1 MSRHTRR
8 LRKQARAQAAARGAT
23 HPVPHQ
29 PAQTGFGS
37 GATAVLDRPASHSR
51 RHSPGPCLD
60 ELAPDEL
67 DANELAVSELVVAE
81 LATSELAVAEL
92 EMDERWAGRDVDE
105 GAGAVEV
112 QARDAG
118 SRDDRPRQPVSAAG
132 GRAAGGPV
140 VPVAKASRS
149 EGTAAPRR
157 VIPGREPVG
166 ETPPGERRQPYN
178 DGWLW
183 RDKICV
189 GDLVVI
195 VGEEGAGKTRLLTDW
210 MARVTTGRPF
220 PGSDDPSD
228 ALPPSD
234 VLVFNCVDDFRR
246 DILDQV
252 TLNGGDPQRVLH
264 ASTQL
269 LDWGHTHSEFPEGP
283 FATPGRSA
291 GEPPETRV
299 RLHTQEMLRKLR
311 QFLLRRPSIR
321 LVVIDQ
327 LKQHLKTDSERV
339 FEDLIDEL
347 QVVGRQTEVTFVLTQ
362 RPDAFRN
369 ATGIRQY
376 FKSESLTSVA
386 RGIWRVA
393 QPEDPTQGD
402 RVLECLKL
410 NHGYGDSGREPW
422 RLWQAP
428 GQPLRWELGNGQEFP
443 LSKLDAKQ
451 RLLFHA
457 KTFIS
462 LYLRM
467 FGGLAD
473 FETLRICARREGITG
488 SKLMEASIVY
498 NFGYEFEACPDS
510 DLGIRKIIGAWEEI
524 VKRREIPEPDRP
536 PVVGPPLPKRRKKPA
551 PLGPTPLADYPAAN
565 HPATNH
571 PATNHPTTRFPAA
584 ETTAVAVPTAGET
597 AAPAVAAGGGPASA
611 AEEATG
617 SVAVARPRPP
627 LTEAERLESLRA
639 RVARGEARLREF
651 DLEGFRFIKPNLAT
665 CHLLLNLEA
674 DLGSEALVLEQFEQ
688 GWKEMGRH
696 SPADLRTH
704 LEEVRRLFRIAHQID
719 AV

>member
-8 LRKQARAQAAARGAT
+8 LRKQARAQAATRGAT
-23 HPVPHQ
+23 HTTQLQ
-29 PAQTGFGS
+29 PAQTGFAS
-37 GATAVLDRPASHSR
+37 GATAVLDRPASLP
-51 RHSPGPCLD
+51 RHLSHTPCLD
-60 ELAPDEL
+60 ELDPDDLEL
-67 DANELAVSELVVAE
+67 DG
-81 LATSELAVAEL
+81 
-92 EMDERWAGRDVDE
+92 RWAETDLDE
-105 GAGAVEV
+105 TAGAAEV
-112 QARDAG
+112 QTREIG
-118 SRDDRPRQPVSAAG
+118 SRDARRREPGSAAADC
-132 GRAAGGPV
+132 AAGGPL
-140 VPVAKASRS
+140 VPVPKASRS
-149 EGTAAPRR
+149 AGTVAPRR
-157 VIPGREPVG
+157 VIPGREPI
-166 ETPPGERRQPYN
+166 ENTPPGQRRQPHN

-210 MARVTTGRPF
+210 IARVTTGRAF
-220 PGSDDPSD
+220 PGSDDPSQ

-246 DILDQV
+246 DIVDQV
-252 TLNGGDPQRVLH
+252 SLNGGDAERVLH
-264 ASTQL
+264 ASTQV

-283 FATPGRSA
+283 FATPGLAA
-291 GEPPETRV
+291 GEPPEPRV
-299 RLHTQEMLRKLR
+299 RLHTQEILRKLG

-321 LVVIDQ
+321 LVVVDQ

-339 FEDLIDEL
+339 FEDLIHEL
-347 QVVGRQTEVTFVLTQ
+347 QVLGRQTEVTFVLTQ

-369 ATGIRQY
+369 ATGIKQY
-376 FKSESLTSVA
+376 FKSDSLTSVA
-386 RGIWRVA
+386 RCIWRVA
-393 QPEDPTQGD
+393 QPEDPAQGD

-428 GQPLRWELGNGQEFP
+428 GQPLRWEVGTGQEFP

-457 KTFIS
+457 KTFIG

-498 NFGYEFEACPDS
+498 NFGYEFEACPDN
-510 DLGIRKIIGAWEEI
+510 DLGIRKIIGAWEDI
-524 VKRREIPEPDRP
+524 SKRREIPEPDRP

-551 PLGPTPLADYPAAN
+551 PLGPTPLASNAAAG
-565 HPATNH
+565 PCD
-571 PATNHPTTRFPAA
+571 AA
-584 ETTAVAVPTAGET
+584 LPLANTTALHVPSATESSAT
-597 AAPAVAAGGGPASA
+597 AVAAGAVPAPA
-611 AEEATG
+611 AGEATG
-617 SVAVARPRPP
+617 SVAVASPRPAP
-627 LTEAERLESLRA
+627 TEAQRLESLRA

-651 DLEGFRFIKPNLAT
+651 DLERFRFIKPNLAT

-688 GWKEMGRH
+688 GLKEMGRH
-696 SPADLRTH
+696 SPADLQAH
-704 LEEVRRLFRIAHQID
+704 LEEVRRLLRIAHQID